1 MSLLLALTVVTE
13 IVDVTRGHGSTQ
25 QPKRKK
31 PPRHRYE
38 VDQFQY
44 VTAQPQKLD
53 DDECL
58 LLLLM

>member
-1 MSLLLALTVVTE
+1 MLAHWFGLLFASE
-13 IVDVTRGHGSTQ
+13 AP
-25 QPKRKK
+25 QPVIKPGGGVQSKK

-44 VTAQPQKLD
+44 VTAQPQKSD

>member
-1 MSLLLALTVVTE
+1 MLGHWYALLFLSEALPPAVKPGGGVQ
-13 IVDVTRGHGSTQ
+13 S
-25 QPKRKK
+25 KK
-31 PPRHRYE
+31 PQRHRYE

-44 VTAQPQKLD
+44 VTAQPQKSD